1 VTVATGL
8 AEGTPACASIHHESR
23 RAGPRA
29 PYYSAAFQNS
39 PKLRRIPNCQP
50 YPRLFCKHKLK
61 LTMLAARVGFAPRR
75 LPNRRVLD
83 LAGPDTVKLLQ
94 SLCTNDVS
102 RWWNERDTKALAT
115 AFLSTKGRILA
126 DCILHAPLVAD
137 AEPRVL
143 LDCDAA
149 VR

>member
-1 VTVATGL
+1 M
-8 AEGTPACASIHHESR
+8 
-23 RAGPRA
+23 
-29 PYYSAAFQNS
+29 Q
-39 PKLRRIPNCQP
+39 
-50 YPRLFCKHKLK
+50 HKLK

>member
-1 VTVATGL
+1 
-8 AEGTPACASIHHESR
+8 
-23 RAGPRA
+23 
-29 PYYSAAFQNS
+29 
-39 PKLRRIPNCQP
+39 
-50 YPRLFCKHKLK
+50 
-61 LTMLAARVGFAPRR
+61 MARVAVAFAPRR
-75 LPNRRVLD
+75 LSNRRVLD

-102 RWWNERDTKALAT
+102 RWWNERDTKSLAT

-126 DCILHAPLVAD
+126 DCILHAPLVTD